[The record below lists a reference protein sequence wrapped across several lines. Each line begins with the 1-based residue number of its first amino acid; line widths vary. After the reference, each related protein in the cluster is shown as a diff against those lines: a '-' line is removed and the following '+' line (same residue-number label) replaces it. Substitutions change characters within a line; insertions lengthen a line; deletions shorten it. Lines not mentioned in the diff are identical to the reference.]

1 MWFLI
6 SSHSPKCLYC
16 NIVRK
21 YCVEDDVDSVV
32 GKKHL
37 KRQHNISKHLVEGE
51 PWQLPNFE

>member
-1 MWFLI
+1 M
-6 SSHSPKCLYC
+6 YC